1 MSHSLQPHGLHHT
14 GLLCPPLSPG
24 VCSNSCSLSRWCHPT
39 ISSSA
44 ASFSSS
50 LQSFPASGSF
60 STSQLFTP
68 DGHKVLELQL
78 QHQSF
83 HWIIRVDFLYN
94 WLVWPPCSPRNPQ
107 ESSTAWHFKSI
118 NSSVLSFL
126 YGPHLTPIQD
136 YWKSHDFDVYCHSND
151 DQSLSIQLGVAPTSR
166 WWAQS
171 YFFSGCWYF
180 TLISPPDYNILCLN
194 IIWNCLTWWTR
205 VFWLRTCFFL
215 TWLIT
220 SHFKS
225 GGWGRWISLCLAIL
239 CTYPHAKN
247 SLHTSEGHRKCSIT
261 FAKPLNQ
268 NFMMPMS
275 LLSLQ
280 SGDFYEIHFF

>member
-1 MSHSLQPHGLHHT
+1 MSHSLQPHGLQHT
-14 GLLCPPLSPG
+14 GLLYPPLSPG
-24 VCSNSCSLSRWCHPT
+24 VCPNSCSLSRWCHPT

-60 STSQLFTP
+60 SMSRLFTP

-107 ESSTAWHFKSI
+107 ESSTASHFKSI

-136 YWKSHDFDVYCHSND
+136 YWKSHNFDVYCHSND
-151 DQSLSIQLGVAPTSR
+151 DQSLLHPAWGSTNFQVMGTTIFLFWVLV
-166 WWAQS
+166 
-171 YFFSGCWYF
+171 FH
-180 TLISPPDYNILCLN
+180 PDLA
-194 IIWNCLTWWTR
+194 
-205 VFWLRTCFFL
+205 
-215 TWLIT
+215 TWLQYFVPEYHLELLDLVNPCLLT
-220 SHFKS
+220 QNLFLPDLTHNFPFQK
-225 GGWGRWISLCLAIL
+225 GGGCWISLCLAIL
-239 CTYPHAKN
+239 CKYPHAKN
-247 SLHTSEGHRKCSIT
+247 SLHTSEGHRKMFHHIC
-261 FAKPLNQ
+261 
-268 NFMMPMS
+268 
-275 LLSLQ
+275 
-280 SGDFYEIHFF
+280 